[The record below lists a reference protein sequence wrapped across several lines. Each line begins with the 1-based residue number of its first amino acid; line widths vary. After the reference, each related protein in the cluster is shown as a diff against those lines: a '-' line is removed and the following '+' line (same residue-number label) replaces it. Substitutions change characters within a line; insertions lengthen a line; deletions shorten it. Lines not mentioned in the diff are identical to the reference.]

1 MKIPL
6 FFNNTARSAR
16 AGRFRRWLDRHRDFF
31 DVIEPESREDMLNHL
46 VSQANS
52 GAPAVAVA
60 GGDGT
65 LGIAARALCNTE
77 TVLAPFPAGTMNVF
91 SREIGIR
98 PDFDHALH
106 ILNTGRSKNVD
117 LFAFNG
123 QVFLQMAG
131 IGADARA
138 VELTT
143 WEMKKKWKALAYVI
157 AGARVCTEKQ
167 PHLTLTKIGRAHV

>member
-1 MKIPL
+1 
-6 FFNNTARSAR
+6 
-16 AGRFRRWLDRHRDFF
+16 
-31 DVIEPESREDMLNHL
+31 
-46 VSQANS
+46 
-52 GAPAVAVA
+52 
-60 GGDGT
+60 
-65 LGIAARALCNTE
+65 
-77 TVLAPFPAGTMNVF
+77 MNVF

-143 WEMKKKWKALAYVI
+143 WEMKKMESPCLCNCRRPRLYGKTAA
-157 AGARVCTEKQ
+157 
-167 PHLTLTKIGRAHV
+167 PHPDHR

>member
-1 MKIPL
+1 
-6 FFNNTARSAR
+6 
-16 AGRFRRWLDRHRDFF
+16 
-31 DVIEPESREDMLNHL
+31 MLNHL

-60 GGDGT
+60 GGDGH
-65 LGIAARALCNTE
+65 
-77 TVLAPFPAGTMNVF
+77 AGNRGKGSLQYGNGAGPLPCGYHECF

-143 WEMKKKWKALAYVI
+143 WEMKKNGKPL
-157 AGARVCTEKQ
+157 
-167 PHLTLTKIGRAHV
+167 PM